1 MKKILLTIATLCA
14 TATSM
19 MAQTDAAD
27 YFDGKPWGFA
37 TVSDPSGT
45 AYSLD
50 GGMRASQ
57 PKTIILTSNG
67 GDNASAIVS
76 AINAY
81 DIIVLDGSK
90 GVFTIDAQMKID
102 KIKNK
107 TIVGRNNATLATK
120 FFLSQSDITYL
131 KAQNLDELSSTDQY
145 TGTLPDGNTLTCDK
159 RAFFTKKAMME
170 LQHQKTG
177 VYSLPNRAGIFEI
190 QKDCENIIIRN
201 ITFQGPGAVDIDGVD
216 LIFNAYATHLWVDHC
231 TLIDSQDGALD
242 TRGTYATYTWNK
254 FYYTDRSYSH
264 AYTCGIGWSE
274 DYANPLRTTWGCN
287 EWGQGCNRR
296 LPQAGNSYI
305 HLVNNYHNCA
315 GNSVGMTINDH
326 CKALVENNYAASG
339 VKSPLTGEGDER
351 YVYARDNS
359 FTGGSNTTTEI
370 TMPYTYS
377 KFANNLVPSVLEGK
391 HGAGATLDD
400 AYFMPGTKKS
410 TLSAETFGFFESSF
424 DALAGNTVALPVK
437 NLIGARYTL
446 SSSNSGVVSVDENN
460 KVSAVAAGSATI
472 TATANDDVYGT
483 FSATITVNVTAP
495 SSYGTVKKW
504 DFKKT
509 AATILSTIAGASEWN
524 GDTNADEL
532 SKEELKAN
540 GAVIPETEGLFFDCP
555 ATKMQ
560 IENKAIR
567 LNKENVTYIYIPDLK
582 KDDKFMITWKSASSG
597 SQRGFNLTNL
607 SEDQI
612 LTDGTEIT
620 KELSVL
626 ADGEVTMQVTGGLR
640 IYTIEIQ
647 RQGMSG
653 INSATVNA
661 SKKASSLFSISGQR
675 VGKDHKGIVIKDGK
689 KVVKK

>member
-1 MKKILLTIATLCA
+1 MKKLLLSLAVFCGF
-14 TATSM
+14 TANS

-45 AYSLD
+45 AYNLD

-57 PKTIILTSNG
+57 PKTIVLTSNG

-90 GVFTIDAQMKID
+90 GVFSIDAQMKID
-102 KIKNK
+102 KVKNK
-107 TIVGRNNATLATK
+107 TIVGRNNATLATT
-120 FFLSQSDITYL
+120 FFLTQDDITYL
-131 KAQNLDELSSTDQY
+131 KAQGLEKLSSTDQY
-145 TGTLPDGNTLTCDK
+145 TGTLPDGTSMTCDK

-216 LIFNAYATHLWVDHC
+216 LIYNAYATHLWIDHC

-254 FYYTDRSYSH
+254 FYYTERSYSH

-287 EWGQGCNRR
+287 EWGKGCNRR

-305 HLVNNYHNCA
+305 HLVNNYHNCV

-326 CKALVENNYAASG
+326 CKALVENNYAAIG
-339 VKSPLTGEGDER
+339 VNSPLTGSGSER
-351 YVYARDNS
+351 YVFARDNS
-359 FTGGSNTTTEI
+359 FSGGSNTVTEI

-377 KFANNLVPSVLEGK
+377 KFDNKLVPSVLEGT

-410 TLSAETFGFFESSF
+410 TISAETFGFYESTTE
-424 DALAGNTVALPVK
+424 ALAGNNVSLPIK
-437 NLIGARYTL
+437 NLVGARYTL
-446 SSSNSGVVSVDENN
+446 SSDNPNVVSIDENN
-460 KVSAVAAGSATI
+460 KVSAVGAGSATI
-472 TATANDDVYGT
+472 TATVEDDVYGT
-483 FSATITVNVTAP
+483 FTANISVSVTAP
-495 SSYGTVKKW
+495 SSYGTVKIW
-504 DFKKT
+504 DFNKSG
-509 AATILSTIAGASEWN
+509 ATIMSAIAGTSEWASDN
-524 GDTNADEL
+524 TNVNEL
-532 SKEELKAN
+532 KKEELKAN
-540 GAVIPETEGLFFDCP
+540 GTVIPETEGLFFDCP

-560 IENKAIR
+560 VESKALR

-582 KDDKFMITWKSASSG
+582 KDDKFIITWRSANST

-612 LTDGTEIT
+612 LTDGSNAT

-626 ADGEVTMQVTGGLR
+626 ADGEVTLQVTGGLR
-640 IYTIEIQ
+640 VVSIEIQ
-647 RQGMSG
+647 RQGVSG
-653 INSATVNA
+653 ISNATVNA
-661 SKKASSLFSISGQR
+661 SKKASLLFNIAGQR
-675 VGKDHKGIVIKDGK
+675 VGKDYKGIIIENGK
-689 KVVKK
+689 KIKK